1 MVSAYTAASN
11 DLKPQTNESVPKKNT
26 GPPIKYAIDVFSL
39 RLEVTSFSF
48 RAKTAFGLK
57 YIKQLPCLRS
67 DFLTQNNMVTESF
80 ENENPR
86 MW

>member
-1 MVSAYTAASN
+1 MVPTYTASN

-26 GPPIKYAIDVFSL
+26 GPQIKYAIDVFSL

-57 YIKQLPCLRS
+57 YIKLPCLRS
-67 DFLTQNNMVTESF
+67 DFSTQKNMVTESF
-80 ENENPR
+80 EVIPK
-86 MW
+86 